1 MIAGMIPAAW
11 RERWRGLWLSV
22 PWWRALAEVL
32 AAQAPV
38 LLWALLF
45 QLDASNPTQ
54 FRAVLALIVP
64 VGPGCILWCVFRMRR
79 PPWPWPARLLLYTS
93 MGVLVG
99 LTPTLL
105 LANVWQANPQRP
117 QHFPTSW
124 FAAVWLI
131 AFAGAFVISRL
142 SVRLLVIW
150 NGLRR
155 RHLVWALT
163 HAHLLVVVL
172 GMCLVVALLATI
184 EVLTNPNHGVPL
196 QLLPVLF
203 FFFLLTVVVLLIV
216 LPPSALF
223 SYLFANRTTRRLQ
236 TLARA
241 TSDLRGGDYG
251 IRVPVEGEDEVAQL
265 QANFNAMAADL
276 ERGVHEVQAERDTV
290 TALLAAR
297 RELVASVSHELRT
310 PVATLRGYLE
320 SAREHWNGTPPATLR
335 GDLEIMARE
344 TVRLQ
349 ALIDDLFMLAR
360 AEVSRLELRL
370 AAVDAAEVA
379 RRCVASVA
387 PLAWQRGRVEVS
399 AEIVPGT
406 PAVRADAARLEQVI
420 QNLLHNA
427 VRHTPP
433 GGIVAVTVAPADG
446 KDDGA
451 LAVVLRVQ
459 DTGEGI
465 PADELPRIWE
475 RFYRTA
481 RSRDGADGGTG
492 LGLALVK
499 ELTEAMGGSVGVES
513 VPGAGSCFTLR
524 LPTASSFPSPPSQ
537 RDEGEPEGLLGTR
550 RSRSAREGGEA
561 RAERITVEDADGA
574 EGEKRRGMRRV
585 QGVASSTEYEGDMA
599 GSSARNG
606 PAPRPGD

>member
-1 MIAGMIPAAW
+1 MMATVIPHAW
-11 RERWRGLWLSV
+11 RERWRGLWLAV

-32 AAQAPV
+32 IAQAPV

-45 QLDASNPTQ
+45 QLDASNAMV
-54 FRAVLALIVP
+54 RAVIVLIVP

-79 PPWPWPARLLLYTS
+79 PPWPWPARLLLYTA
-93 MGVLVG
+93 MGALVG

-117 QHFPTSW
+117 PHFPTTW

-131 AFAGAFVISRL
+131 AFTGAFVISRL
-142 SVRLLVIW
+142 GVRLLVIW

-155 RHLVWALT
+155 RHLVFALT

-236 TLARA
+236 ALAHA

-265 QANFNAMAADL
+265 QTNFNAMAADL
-276 ERGVHEVQAERDTV
+276 ERGVRELQAERDTV

-320 SAREHWNGTPPATLR
+320 SAREHWNGTPPVTLR

-349 ALIDDLFMLAR
+349 ALIDDLFTLAR

-387 PLAWQRGRVEVS
+387 PLAWQRGRVEVT
-399 AEIVPGT
+399 AEIMPGT
-406 PAVRADAARLEQVI
+406 PLARADAARLEQVI

-433 GGIVAVTVAPADG
+433 GGIVAVTVAPEGDAAG
-446 KDDGA
+446 ET
-451 LAVVLRVQ
+451 AVVLRVQ

-465 PADELPRIWE
+465 PAAELPRIWE

-499 ELTEAMGGSVGVES
+499 ELTEAMGGSVAVES
-513 VPGAGSCFTLR
+513 MPGAGSCFTLR
-524 LPTASSFPSPPSQ
+524 LPADLTPRPPLP
-537 RDEGEPEGLLGTR
+537 RGEG
-550 RSRSAREGGEA
+550 
-561 RAERITVEDADGA
+561 VA
-574 EGEKRRGMRRV
+574 EGEL
-585 QGVASSTEYEGDMA
+585 A

-606 PAPRPGD
+606 VAPRD